1 MAREY
6 FKCFHSYFE
15 KTKSLTDAEVGRLF
29 RALLKFSA
37 TGEAPSLAGRES
49 IAFDF
54 IADEI
59 VRDQDA
65 YAQLCRQNAQNRAQR
80 PSTTVNDRE
89 RNATEGYETDKVEGI
104 RNKKEI
110 SPNGDTK
117 KKGFQ
122 PPSLEEVKARCEALG
137 YKVNPEAFIAHY
149 QSVGWKVGK
158 NPMKDWQAALAGWN
172 ARENPMFRSV
182 KDDMPK
188 RKKNPALTYSQRP
201 PMSQEEFLKLC
212 INLDSEEA

>member
-59 VRDQDA
+59 VRDQEA
-65 YAQLCRQNAQNRAQR
+65 YANLCRQNAQNRAQR

-182 KDDMPK
+182 KDDVPK
-188 RKKNPALTYSQRP
+188 RKKTSAHFAMERDGIDKNAFDALVVDLENQ
-201 PMSQEEFLKLC
+201 
-212 INLDSEEA
+212 